1 MHNGGGGGGGYSRG
15 EDDSGSSGYQ
25 GGAPDLNSARFK
37 AQKEDFFGRKQQ
49 ENASKREWVN
59 I

>member
-1 MHNGGGGGGGYSRG
+1 MHNGGSGGGGYSRG
-15 EDDSGSSGYQ
+15 EEDSGSSGYQ

-49 ENASKREWVN
+49 ENASKRE
-59 I
+59 